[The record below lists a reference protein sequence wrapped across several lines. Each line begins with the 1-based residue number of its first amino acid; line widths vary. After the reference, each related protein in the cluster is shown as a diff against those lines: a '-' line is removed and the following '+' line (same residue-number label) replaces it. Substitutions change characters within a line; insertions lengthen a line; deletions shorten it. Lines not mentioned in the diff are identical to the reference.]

1 MMKKIMLLSLIA
13 VVTSPAL
20 AQNEELVVKGGC
32 NHCHQPAQFETSWSC
47 KELNKKWTALYKAY
61 CDLNGYV
68 VQGNFESETSSDSST
83 QDAIYT
89 LATGIQGHLLE
100 VGLTVLEVQADIKE
114 SCECQQRFM

>member
-68 VQGNFESETSSDSST
+68 VQGNFESETSSYSST
-83 QDAIYT
+83 EDAVYL
-89 LATGIQGHLLE
+89 LATGIDGDLSSLNNKILD
-100 VGLTVLEVQADIKE
+100 VKKKIKE
-114 SCECQQRFM
+114 TCECDQN